1 MEGGDEVDPL
11 LDKAIEVVI
20 ESGQASTS
28 YLQRRLKVGYS
39 RAARIIDQMEQKG
52 VIGPFEGSKPRAVL
66 MTRAQYLEMTL
77 QPDHTVSGDTT
88 E

>member
-77 QPDHTVSGDTT
+77 QPDHTSANDTA